1 MDIGGVQR
9 VALEIF
15 ARADR
20 ARFDYALLCIKDEG
34 VWADRVRQMGFP
46 FHFERVVPGHD
57 PFKILRLAR
66 LLRRVKPDVIHIH
79 MATTVLPVATAAR
92 LAGVPHVVIQH
103 HNVYHKHWAKQGAL
117 LRNWEWWLTRRAD
130 AVIGV
135 SDEVARA
142 TLEAVGVA
150 PEKMHRI
157 PNGIDLDL
165 YRSVAP
171 RDPRPEWGIAPDT
184 PLIVYVARLAPQK
197 RIEDFIEAASII
209 AKRWDR
215 PTPKP
220 VFVVA
225 GGGKDKAL
233 DKYEQL
239 IREKNVQDIVRLVG
253 PRDDIPSIL
262 PFAQAGVLCSE
273 MEGFGLV
280 VLEYMASG
288 VPAIVSDLPCLRE
301 LVRDNENGLVIPQRR
316 PDLLAEKIKNLLDDK
331 ALSSKLIA
339 EGRDTTENYDWL
351 KIVRD
356 YEAIYTELLE
366 PGT

>member
-1 MDIGGVQR
+1 MATR
-9 VALEIF
+9 PA
-15 ARADR
+15 
-20 ARFDYALLCIKDEG
+20 
-34 VWADRVRQMGFP
+34 VRTA
-46 FHFERVVPGHD
+46 E
-57 PFKILRLAR
+57 RLAA
-66 LLRRVKPDVIHIH
+66 P
-79 MATTVLPVATAAR
+79 APSST
-92 LAGVPHVVIQH
+92 
-103 HNVYHKHWAKQGAL
+103 HNVYHNFGNRARSAQLK
-117 LRNWEWWLTRRAD
+117 WWLTAGHLNAHRKCA
-130 AVIGV
+130 
-135 SDEVARA
+135 A
-142 TLEAVGVA
+142 TSKPRLA
-150 PEKMHRI
+150 PEKMH
-157 PNGIDLDL
+157 PSPTIDLDL

-273 MEGFGLV
+273 MEGFGRV
-280 VLEYMASG
+280 VLEYMASAAG
-288 VPAIVSDLPCLRE
+288 DRVRSACLRE